1 MSSAQDRAFQEFMER
16 VWRLDVAPLLRGR
29 YARQRSIAARAGGQV
44 AAAGG
49 RLIDRLLRLRGQ
61 PFTRAGAV
69 LGSSLGALLPDV
81 WDWQW
86 LRNRSSPRQR
96 EQVARGV
103 RAQAE
108 NLDDHEALALFGLD
122 ARSSRDELHEAWRAI
137 CKQWHPDLAR
147 TSAERRERHVRF
159 IAYQAAYERLEQAY
173 EAGRLPRSSG

>member
-1 MSSAQDRAFQEFMER
+1 VSSAQDRAFQEFMER

-44 AAAGG
+44 AATGG
-49 RLIDRLLRLRGQ
+49 RLIDRLLRLKGR

-86 LRNRSSPRQR
+86 LRTRSSTRQR

-103 RAQAE
+103 RAQAA
-108 NLDDHEALALFGLD
+108 NLEDDEALALFGLS
-122 ARSSRDELHEAWRAI
+122 ARSSRDELHEAWRGI
-137 CKQWHPDLAR
+137 CKKWHPDLAR
-147 TSAERRERHVRF
+147 TSEERRERHVRF
-159 IAYQAAYERLEQAY
+159 IAYQAAYERLERAY
-173 EAGRLPRSSG
+173 NEGRLPRPSR